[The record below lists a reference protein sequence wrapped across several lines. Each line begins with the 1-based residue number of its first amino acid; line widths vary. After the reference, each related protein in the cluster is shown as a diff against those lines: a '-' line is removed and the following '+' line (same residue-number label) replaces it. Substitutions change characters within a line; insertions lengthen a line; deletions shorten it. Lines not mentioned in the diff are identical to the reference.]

1 MNVWKLSVKLQRQP
15 HEEAAQNIETC
26 ERSVEVVVELKRL
39 LLERAPRERHYV
51 MASIDLKHV
60 ATGRLLI
67 GKHEVHV

>member
-1 MNVWKLSVKLQRQP
+1 MNVWETRREITTP
-15 HEEAAQNIETC
+15 AHEEAAQIL
-26 ERSVEVVVELKRL
+26 RPAKGSVEVGVGLRRL

-51 MASIDLKHV
+51 MASIDLKHM

>member
-1 MNVWKLSVKLQRQP
+1 M
-15 HEEAAQNIETC
+15 
-26 ERSVEVVVELKRL
+26 

-51 MASIDLKHV
+51 MASIDLKHM